1 MKEEEKFANNVVLE
15 EKDFNKSYASKD
27 SSNNLDDEDDNLG
40 LSDSDSRLVE
50 MFEEKYSD

>member
-1 MKEEEKFANNVVLE
+1 MKEEEKFANNIILE

-27 SSNNLDDEDDNLG
+27 SSNLDDEDDNLG
-40 LSDSDSRLVE
+40 LSDSDSRIVE